1 MDAPIVPPIPDKFKK
16 QTYGLL
22 KWVFFFIF
30 LYILVSTIGLLL
42 TNKEYIQQIVTLSI
56 SGFLAFFM
64 GYFGWR
70 GGMLVEEH
78 FIKLSKK

>member
-1 MDAPIVPPIPDKFKK
+1 MDVQIVPPIPDKFKK

-30 LYILVSTIGLLL
+30 LYIVVSVIGLLL
-42 TNKEYIQQIVTLSI
+42 TKKDYVEQIVTLSI
-56 SGFLAFFM
+56 GGFLAFFM

-70 GGMLVEEH
+70 AGMLVEEH